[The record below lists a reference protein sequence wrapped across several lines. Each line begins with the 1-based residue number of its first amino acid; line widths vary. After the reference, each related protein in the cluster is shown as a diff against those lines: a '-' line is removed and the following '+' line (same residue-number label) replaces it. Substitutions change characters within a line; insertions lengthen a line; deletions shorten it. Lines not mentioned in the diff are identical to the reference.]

1 MKPLKKMTKT
11 QFAVFFL
18 MSICSGLTIGIGG
31 TAALTANATY
41 ETWGKLIGAALF
53 TIGIYAII
61 IYEMRLFTGMVS
73 SIPNMGWKNSW
84 QLGVCFIGNTVGV
97 AIIAALV
104 YFTPLADMVIP
115 QAKALATA
123 KLSADNWAI
132 SSLASSILCGLLI
145 TLSVWSVNHATK
157 KNLSTTLG
165 VLFPIAV
172 FAFCGF
178 DHSVANMLYFIFL
191 GKISWKIVGYC
202 LLCIIGNILG
212 GIILPYISLLKE
224 KSMQQKDTS
233 ETTEN

>member
-1 MKPLKKMTKT
+1 MKAFKKMTKLEFT
-11 QFAVFFL
+11 VFFL

-31 TAALTANATY
+31 TAALTANAMY
-41 ETWGKLIGAALF
+41 ETWGKLIGAGLF

-61 IYEMRLFTGMVS
+61 IYDMRLFTGMVS
-73 SIPNMGWKNSW
+73 AIPNMGWKNSW
-84 QLGVCFIGNTVGV
+84 RLLICFIGNAVGV
-97 AIIAALV
+97 AIIALLV
-104 YFTPLADMVIP
+104 YFTPLADTVIP
-115 QAKALATA
+115 QAKALATT
-123 KLSADNWAI
+123 KLSANNWAI
-132 SSLASSILCGLLI
+132 SSLCSSILCGLLI

-202 LLCIIGNILG
+202 LLSILGNILG
-212 GIILPYISLLKE
+212 GIILPYISILRDKLNE
-224 KSMQQKDTS
+224 KKQEK
-233 ETTEN
+233 